1 MPQLHSVFF
10 GMAEPLTTLTDY
22 AIALECLLLAG
33 LLFAQGGVQRLW
45 AAAFTNASG
54 AAALG
59 GVYHGFAHQISLG
72 HRIWLWQGM
81 GMAVAIASFFTVVAV
96 AMILRQRPRRL
107 LLALATAKLAGAI
120 AVGFTLWGF
129 ALRVA
134 DYLSALIIVLLVQ
147 WFQRRRDPAAPVWML
162 GAIALS
168 GLGAIGLLIP
178 WPGVSPLVV
187 YHLVQMVALFC
198 IYRSVA
204 ATGQIHPRVSG

>member
-1 MPQLHSVFF
+1 
-10 GMAEPLTTLTDY
+10 MAEPISTLTDY

-33 LLFAQGGVQRLW
+33 LLLVQGGVQRLW
-45 AAAFTNASG
+45 AAAFASVSS
-54 AAALG
+54 AALLG
-59 GVYHGFAHQISLG
+59 GIYHGFAPQMSLLQ
-72 HRIWLWQGM
+72 RIWLWQGM
-81 GMAVAIASFFTVVAV
+81 GMAVAIASFFTLVAAAV
-96 AMILRQRPRRL
+96 PLRRGERL
-107 LLALATAKLAGAI
+107 ALLALATAKLAGAI

-134 DYLSALIIVLLVQ
+134 DYLSALIMVLLVQ
-147 WFQRRRDPAAPVWML
+147 WRQRRQDSNAPVWML
-162 GAIALS
+162 AAIALS

-204 ATGQIHPRVSG
+204 ATDQARSVKGLG

>member
-1 MPQLHSVFF
+1 
-10 GMAEPLTTLTDY
+10 MAEPLATLTDY

-33 LLFAQGGVQRLW
+33 LLLGQRNIQRLW
-45 AAAFTNASG
+45 AAAFTSVSG
-54 AAALG
+54 AAAMG
-59 GVYHGFAHQISLG
+59 GTYHGFAPQLSLG

-81 GMAVAIASFFTVVAV
+81 GMAVAIASFFTLA
-96 AMILRQRPRRL
+96 AAAATLRRGDRRL
-107 LLALATAKLAGAI
+107 LLALATGKLAGAI

-147 WFQRRRDPAAPVWML
+147 WLQRHKNPGAPVWL
-162 GAIALS
+162 LAAIALS
-168 GLGAIGLLIP
+168 AMGAIGLLIP

-204 ATGQIHPRVSG
+204 ATIQAHPRAWG

>member
-1 MPQLHSVFF
+1 
-10 GMAEPLTTLTDY
+10 MAEPLTTLTDY

-45 AAAFTNASG
+45 AAAFGSVSG

-59 GVYHGFAHQISLG
+59 GVYHEFAYQISLG
-72 HRIWLWQGM
+72 QRIWLWQGM

-96 AMILRQRPRRL
+96 AVTLRREVRWA

-147 WFQRRRDPAAPVWML
+147 WLQRHRNPGAPVWLL

-168 GLGAIGLLIP
+168 GLGAMGLLIP

-204 ATGQIHPRVSG
+204 AGGQAHPRVSG